1 MTANSDDNDDQ
12 NNTDHDNSRLET
24 KTKLILIRTKRYSQI
39 YSLMAMLIFI
49 STVLVLYTS
58 PHLHPSHKKNY
69 LADTAWGHGHIVC
82 VHHVVLPARIIYE
95 KKPLS
100 LYFWEVCID
109 IYLLFV
115 LQPANDTMGVDTN
128 EKATSQQCMFGPR
141 LVHIGRQRGGRWW
154 WGEAPKNHT
163 AS

>member
-24 KTKLILIRTKRYSQI
+24 KTKLILIRTKRYSRI

-49 STVLVLYTS
+49 STVLVLYTP

-95 KKPLS
+95 KKPSKVFIFLRGLHWYLS
-100 LYFWEVCID
+100 FVRASTSKWHYGCWYKWKSYQSAMHVRAASCTYWAAERGEV
-109 IYLLFV
+109 
-115 LQPANDTMGVDTN
+115 M
-128 EKATSQQCMFGPR
+128 M
-141 LVHIGRQRGGRWW
+141 RGG
-154 WGEAPKNHT
+154 T
-163 AS
+163 